1 MLSNGFTVA
10 MLRLVDDAFWSAP
23 LTQVLPIFPQCFCAS
38 VQMSN
43 HYTRMHKWNIKKQE
57 QENMT
62 AKWPVASIQRNHQTT
77 PGFQI
82 SLKLLVGQ
90 ITDDALC
97 WVPSYSKQQFSLL

>member
-1 MLSNGFTVA
+1 
-10 MLRLVDDAFWSAP
+10 
-23 LTQVLPIFPQCFCAS
+23 
-38 VQMSN
+38 
-43 HYTRMHKWNIKKQE
+43 
-57 QENMT
+57 MT